1 MSHLF
6 TAGEKPIVNKVW
18 QQSNIISLSQL
29 ILDGNIVDLSE
40 PKRQYKLNDSN
51 FFQYMQLKIILK
63 TYVTKGIILNQ
74 RLC

>member
-40 PKRQYKLNDSN
+40 LKRQYDSN

-74 RLC
+74 RLCW